1 MNHGL
6 RRGVLLRSFGPAQL
20 ARKARR
26 QAIYGIQKR
35 LRAGDRSGAIV
46 SAIVDLVAPR
56 LKVEPIDSGRWQVV
70 KKPRR
75 PKTFNH
81 LLSARLT
88 SGNLIDLNVL
98 ELAALSDV
106 PFMNAL
112 AKALEATINHGLDI
126 ARRLGWDGQRRLWQ
140 LGDLGCV
147 YYVASAPPA
156 DGSRDPDAYHHG
168 IAPSVKFLH
177 AVVARIAELDAK
189 AASPFVQRWRIAD
202 SLVHIRLWAAIA
214 RNSQLVAAEEVGA
227 FLRGLDDRQFWDLHV
242 FPEIAELRALRFGDL
257 DPETR
262 KAIAQRLRKGPPR
275 DYWPKK
281 ADAARV
287 GNARLYLAVRE
298 FKRIDVVGGDL
309 SQDARTWMEA
319 NIAQF
324 ADLAAIAMDEGFP
337 KASEAYYVP
346 PNPDARYDTLDG
358 VTRLRAL
365 EAALS
370 TSRGGWDDD
379 PAERANDWL
388 RIPEKTALALYD
400 LESTGNAGDDF
411 PQVWNR
417 FGWASSPRQP
427 EAAEAPQRDLQVEAD
442 RVLALLEMLSENTL
456 SVAIEGISE
465 WLTAWRKQ
473 VVASP
478 RGLPVWQRVWPIAVE
493 ATNAKRQGGDDAN
506 LSVSARAADDDRE
519 PMDLDTLNT
528 PAGKLV
534 GVFLSACP
542 LFTQEPSPF
551 AADSSARQM
560 RDAVIGA
567 TGRSGLIAR
576 HRLIE
581 ALPYFLRADR
591 NWTQEHLITP
601 LLNDDGA
608 TLALWRAIA
617 SDPFHR
623 SLEDHR
629 RRDGRKG
636 NGSPA
641 WARYAAQLGV

>member
-1 MNHGL
+1 MNATEPTELILTPIIGGHPLHSEAFKAGRIANRIRAIGL
-6 RRGVLLRSFGPAQL
+6 DLQRDLLDLFAASAGDFLDGWFESAPIKAAFGFDSVVGNYASPYTPGSAYVLLHHSFGEVNG
-20 ARKARR
+20 KN
-26 QAIYGIQKR
+26 AI
-35 LRAGDRSGAIV
+35 
-46 SAIVDLVAPR
+46 
-56 LKVEPIDSGRWQVV
+56 
-70 KKPRR
+70 
-75 PKTFNH
+75 
-81 LLSARLT
+81 
-88 SGNLIDLNVL
+88 
-98 ELAALSDV
+98 
-106 PFMNAL
+106 
-112 AKALEATINHGLDI
+112 
-126 ARRLGWDGQRRLWQ
+126 
-140 LGDLGCV
+140 
-147 YYVASAPPA
+147 
-156 DGSRDPDAYHHG
+156 
-168 IAPSVKFLH
+168 
-177 AVVARIAELDAK
+177 
-189 AASPFVQRWRIAD
+189 
-202 SLVHIRLWAAIA
+202 
-214 RNSQLVAAEEVGA
+214 
-227 FLRGLDDRQFWDLHV
+227 
-242 FPEIAELRALRFGDL
+242 
-257 DPETR
+257 
-262 KAIAQRLRKGPPR
+262 
-275 DYWPKK
+275 
-281 ADAARV
+281 
-287 GNARLYLAVRE
+287 
-298 FKRIDVVGGDL
+298 
-309 SQDARTWMEA
+309 
-319 NIAQF
+319 
-324 ADLAAIAMDEGFP
+324 DEGFP

-379 PAERANDWL
+379 PAKRANDWL
-388 RIPEKTALALYD
+388 RIPGKTALALYD
-400 LESTGNAGDDF
+400 FESTCNAADDF

-456 SVAIEGISE
+456 SVAIEGVSH
-465 WLTAWRKQ
+465 WLDAWSKQ

-542 LFTQEPSPF
+542 SLTQEPNPI

-560 RDAVIGA
+560 RHAVIGA

-591 NWTQEHLITP
+591 HWTQEHLITP

-608 TLALWRAIA
+608 SLALWRAIA
-617 SDPFHR
+617 RQTHFTEVLKIIGGAMAERATDPLGAIRGEAWCLALSSNPCMHFVRTVNPRFPILVFCKCCDPSTMKFGQRPRTLSSGSLMISRKGRPVKRTRRPVKRTRRPQRTCSRSAAAPFLRDVWPQER
-623 SLEDHR
+623 SLATPGVSRALSDLPATSDEAFAEAVEAIDRFLVPFECWSMVNYGLYGDDGETKKLTIIDDDTKANALLRLLDLTIGSSDGVVVPHDLTDALDQIQSVAPALVEHPAFR
-629 RRDGRKG
+629 RL
-636 NGSPA
+636 STA
-641 WARYAAQLGV
+641 ARR